1 MSKVLLIDDEEP
13 TRKILG
19 LYLRSK
25 DYEVSTAADGQKG
38 VELFKQVRPAIVL
51 TDIKM
56 PGMDGIEVLKKIKQI
71 SPETEVIVITG
82 HGDVDLAVK
91 ALQLDASDFI
101 SKPIG
106 NEALSVAL
114 KRAEERLDT
123 RRMLKASYEYLRQA
137 EKLIAIGEISDKLA
151 HEIRNPLT
159 AIGGFANRL
168 SKKASMRL
176 GEKKYA
182 GIIANEV
189 HRLESLVS
197 DILLYSGQIPL
208 EKKELN
214 LNKLISEVLL
224 LFDNDLTQRGISVST
239 SFGESIPLI
248 RVDRRK
254 LGEVFINIIINAM
267 YSMEKGG
274 DLTVQT
280 EYVKEKISNT
290 IRIAISDT
298 GTGIAGDILDK
309 VFDPFFTT
317 KTTGSGLGLT
327 VAKEILRRH
336 NGTIG
341 VQSEVGKGTTV
352 IVELCLEYCALP
364 HVEKAE
370 TA

>member
-13 TRKILG
+13 IRKVMG

-25 DYEVSTAADGQKG
+25 DYEVITAADGQKG
-38 VELFKQVRPAIVL
+38 LELFEQERPAIVL

-71 SPETEVIVITG
+71 NPETEVVVITG
-82 HGDVDLAVK
+82 HGDMDLAIK
-91 ALQLDASDFI
+91 ALRLDASDFI
-101 SKPIG
+101 TKPVG
-106 NEALSVAL
+106 NEALFVAL

-123 RRMLKASYEYLRQA
+123 RRMLKASHEYLRQA

-159 AIGGFANRL
+159 AIGGFAKRL
-168 SKKASMRL
+168 RKKASIRL
-176 GEKKYA
+176 GEEEYA

-189 HRLESLVS
+189 NRLETLVS

-224 LFDNDLTQRGISVST
+224 LFDNDLTRRGISVST
-239 SFGESIPLI
+239 SFGEGIPLM
-248 RVDRRK
+248 RVDKRK

-280 EYVKEKISNT
+280 EYVKEKTPNT

-298 GTGIAGDILDK
+298 GKGIAGDILDK

-336 NGTIG
+336 NGTISLR
-341 VQSEVGKGTTV
+341 SEVGKGTTV
-352 IVELCLEYCALP
+352 IIELCPEYCALP